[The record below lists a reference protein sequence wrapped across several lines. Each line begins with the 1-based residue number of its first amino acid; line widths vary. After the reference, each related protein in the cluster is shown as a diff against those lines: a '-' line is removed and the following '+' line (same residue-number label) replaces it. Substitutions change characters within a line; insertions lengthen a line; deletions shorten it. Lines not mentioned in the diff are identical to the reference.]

1 MRTFC
6 RFRLSCIVA
15 MLLFAA
21 CHDDTDEILLPDLIL
36 SETEIE
42 IGALGRYYT
51 VKVSGLTDGDSIA
64 SVSPSDEWVSVEGI
78 YSSALTIYVKPND
91 TQRHRYA
98 TVYVMSA
105 EGRKASFAISQRSEA
120 EDDNNALDSG
130 SLELKSRVGWGYD
143 LTQDYMDVA
152 SATELVFD
160 YEGLLRAEKEYG
172 AIVAQ
177 DKRNHIDYTMHT
189 AYSIAEMAE
198 HLMKE
203 QTDAVEFLGLGKKLT
218 KYKMID
224 NFEQSQQSYGF
235 AKITKT
241 VATRYIDVGKVEA
254 IIREGRTDIFTND
267 FAEYYK
273 AVLDNPTKES
283 AERLVTKF
291 GTHVVTYADLGGRLE
306 YTVNFS
312 AVQVN
317 RDEMERVMKYKNG
330 KLKEKD
336 EERRKKE
343 FSTLN
348 STMTATVHG
357 GSDSTR
363 YALQTATVSDDA
375 NQQIPAALLSAWANT
390 ITDKQQQN
398 LAMSNC
404 RLTPI
409 WQLFT
414 NEEARNSVLS
424 YIIRMV
430 DNMMLSAEMRELL
443 GISGYYKFAVED
455 LKPEDFGTDANATL
469 VKVAY
474 VNKVPI
480 LEICNEYVPEI
491 RGDRRVTIVYPITSQ
506 SSNIRR
512 GVFLGNSDH
521 APCEVSFDD
530 KGGCYVA
537 NMEGYQVGDVIDTL
551 YYVDGALYTAD
562 MNTPVQDAKGKTQV
576 QVQHYVVGKNSYPL
590 VKIGPGYWSRRNAY
604 GAADGYNHKG
614 EPEGEVS
621 MQGINYTKYDN
632 WSMPTLSDLEA
643 LTNYIGNNQKA
654 LFKGQQTGY
663 EASFDGRCRVYSP
676 YNRDWDYYEYTEYSL
691 LEKNERCYNIFKKHT
706 STSRKVMELSSNYTY
721 KIADVTYTGGGWYDI
736 KDYYYPYRPFHNSE
750 HKYSDLK

>member
-1 MRTFC
+1 MRTCC
-6 RFRLSCIVA
+6 RFRLVYIVA
-15 MLLFAA
+15 MLLLAA
-21 CHDDTDEILLPDLIL
+21 CHDDTDEILLPDLLL
-36 SETEIE
+36 SETQIE

-78 YSSALTIYVKPND
+78 YSSTLTIYVKPND

-105 EGRKASFAISQRSEA
+105 EGRKASFTISQRSEA

-172 AIVAQ
+172 SIVAQ

-254 IIREGRTDIFTND
+254 IIREGRTDIFTDD

-273 AVLDNPTKES
+273 VVLDNPTQES

-343 FSTLN
+343 FSALS
-348 STMTATVHG
+348 STMTATAHG
-357 GSDSTR
+357 GSESTR
-363 YALQTATVSDDA
+363 YALETATVSDDA

-455 LKPEDFGTDANATL
+455 IKPDNFGTDANATL

-576 QVQHYVVGKNSYPL
+576 QVQHYVVDYKYYPL
-590 VKIGPGYWSRRNAY
+590 VKIGPGYWSRRNAF
-604 GAADGYNHKG
+604 GAADASEYK
-614 EPEGEVS
+614 EVVSEVS
-621 MQGINYTKYDN
+621 LQGVNYTRPRTKSA
-632 WSMPTLSDLEA
+632 WCMPTVNDLNA
-643 LTNYIGNNQKA
+643 LINYIGNNQKS

-663 EASFDGRCRVYSP
+663 DASFDGHCQINAEYDRDKDRYIWVE
-676 YNRDWDYYEYTEYSL
+676 YNL
-691 LEKNERCYNIFKKHT
+691 KEKNNACYGIFIEDSKKAQVLQLNT
-706 STSRKVMELSSNYTY
+706 NYTY
-721 KIADVTYTGGGWYDI
+721 NIIKVVDSGGWIQHYT
-736 KDYYYPYRPFHNSE
+736 YYPYRPFHNSK

>member
-1 MRTFC
+1 MRTNS
-6 RFRLSCIVA
+6 RFRWVYIVA

-21 CHDDTDEILLPDLIL
+21 CHDDTDEILLPDLML
-36 SETEIE
+36 SETVIE
-42 IGALGRYYT
+42 FGALGRYYT
-51 VKVSGLTDGDSIA
+51 VKVFGLVDGDSIA
-64 SVSPSDEWVSVEGI
+64 SVLPSDEWVSVEGI

-91 TQRHRYA
+91 TQRHRYV
-98 TVYVMSA
+98 TINVISA
-105 EGRKASFAISQRSEA
+105 EGRKASFTISQRSEA

-143 LTQDYMDVA
+143 LTKDYMDVK
-152 SATELVFD
+152 SATELVFS

-177 DKRNHIDYTMHT
+177 DNRNHIDYTMHT

-224 NFEQSQQSYGF
+224 DFEQSQQSYGF

-254 IIREGRTDIFTND
+254 IIREGCTDIFTDD

-273 AVLDNPTKES
+273 AVLESPTQEN

-291 GTHVVTYADLGGRLE
+291 GTHVITYADMGGRLE

-363 YALQTATVSDDA
+363 HALQTATVSDDA

-443 GISGYYKFAVED
+443 GISGYYKFSVED
-455 LKPEDFGTDANATL
+455 LKPDDFGTDANATL

-521 APCEVSFDD
+521 APCEVSFDE

-562 MNTPVQDAKGKTQV
+562 MNTPIQDAKGNTQIQFQSYIV
-576 QVQHYVVGKNSYPL
+576 DYKYYPL

-604 GAADGYNHKG
+604 GAADASKCKEV
-614 EPEGEVS
+614 EPEVS
-621 MQGINYTKYDN
+621 LQGVNYTRPITKSA
-632 WSMPTLSDLEA
+632 WCMPTVYDLNA
-643 LTNYIGNNQKA
+643 LINYIGNNQKS

-663 EASFDGRCRVYSP
+663 DASFDGHCQVNAQYDRDTDRYIWVE
-676 YNRDWDYYEYTEYSL
+676 YNL
-691 LEKNERCYNIFKKHT
+691 KEKGNACYGIFIEDSKKAQVLQLNT
-706 STSRKVMELSSNYTY
+706 NYTY
-721 KIADVTYTGGGWYDI
+721 NIIKVVDSGGWIQHYT
-736 KDYYYPYRPFHNSE
+736 YYPYRPFHNSK